1 MQVPLCRKTPVGV
14 QGYWFT
20 ELLGWVDG
28 TNETSYW
35 FLRALSRSA
44 APIHSHYMYV
54 LPPFLKRGNFLSES
68 MVPGMA
74 GF

>member
-1 MQVPLCRKTPVGV
+1 MINGV
-14 QGYWFT
+14 QGLVHRT
-20 ELLGWVDG
+20 SGEDTIDR